1 VSEARL
7 QWAPWEE
14 DSHAYSQRM
23 KREEQ
28 GKAARVQLQSAEA
41 FSGVV
46 KHPVPWSAA
55 RSPRLREASTR

>member
-46 KHPVPWSAA
+46 KHPVPW
-55 RSPRLREASTR
+55 